1 MRGHAADHGACRKAR
16 GAGVT
21 DTARAR
27 AWWLFVRFAQR
38 EVTNR
43 FAGSLLGGVWAFVHP
58 VALLVIYTFVFTTVF
73 KVRAVGDGTTPF
85 VVFLA
90 LALWPWMAFSEAVM
104 RASASV
110 VANGALVK
118 KIPFAHELVVY
129 AAVAA
134 SFAVQLAGYVLVL
147 VVVAFGGHALHA
159 GGLPLVLFALAAL
172 ATLATGLG
180 LLLGAVHVFV
190 RDLEQGL
197 GHALMLLFYLSP
209 ILYSAAMLPEW
220 LQGAMLLNP
229 VAVLL
234 EAARA
239 ALLQGRALP
248 TAAELA
254 AGAFCVAVLV
264 LGRFVFRR
272 LSPHFEEAL

>member
-1 MRGHAADHGACRKAR
+1 MLQ
-16 GAGVT
+16 T
-21 DTARAR
+21 RAFSLDALTSPR
-27 AWWLFVRFAQR
+27 SWWLFVRFAQR

-43 FAGSLLGGVWAFVHP
+43 FAGSLLGGLWAFVHP
-58 VALLVIYTFVFTTVF
+58 LALLLIFTFVFTAVF

-90 LALWPWMAFSEAVM
+90 LALWPWMAFSEGVS

-134 SFAVQLAGYVLVL
+134 SFAVQLLGYLLVL
-147 VVVAFGGHALHA
+147 AYLAIFGDVPLHTA
-159 GGLPLVLFALAAL
+159 GLPLAAFSLLAL

-197 GHALMLLFYLSP
+197 SHALALLFYLSP
-209 ILYSAAMLPEW
+209 ILYSASMLPEG
-220 LQGAMLLNP
+220 LRPLMLLNP

-234 EAARA
+234 EAAREG
-239 ALLQGRALP
+239 LLQGRALP
-248 TAAELA
+248 AMAEWAAALFCLA
-254 AGAFCVAVLV
+254 VFV
-264 LGRFVFRR
+264 LGRLVFRR

>member
-1 MRGHAADHGACRKAR
+1 MPSSRAKACAMTMSGSSTMPRS
-16 GAGVT
+16 
-21 DTARAR
+21 
-27 AWWLFVRFAQR
+27 WWLFVRFAQR
-38 EVTNR
+38 EVANR
-43 FAGSLLGGVWAFVHP
+43 FAGSLLGGLWAFVHP
-58 VALLVIYTFVFTTVF
+58 LALLTIFTFVFTTVF
-73 KVRAVGDGTTPF
+73 KVRAVGDGSTPF

-90 LALWPWMAFSEAVM
+90 LALWPWLAFSEGVS
-104 RASASV
+104 RASAAV

-134 SFAVQLAGYVLVL
+134 SFAVQMLGYLLVL
-147 VVVAFGGHALHA
+147 AYLALFGTVPLHA
-159 GGLPLVLFALAAL
+159 AGLPLVLFALASL
-172 ATLATGLG
+172 AVLAIGLG

-197 GHALMLLFYLSP
+197 GHALALLFYLSP
-209 ILYSAAMLPEW
+209 ILYSKSMLPEW
-220 LQGAMLLNP
+220 LQPVMLLNP

-239 ALLQGRALP
+239 GLLQGRALP
-248 TAAELA
+248 TGAEG
-254 AGAFCVAVLV
+254 GAMLFCVAVFV
-264 LGRFVFRR
+264 LGRLVFRR

>member
-1 MRGHAADHGACRKAR
+1 MTVSGGSTMQRS
-16 GAGVT
+16 
-21 DTARAR
+21 
-27 AWWLFVRFAQR
+27 WWLFVRFAQR

-43 FAGSLLGGVWAFVHP
+43 FAGSLLGGFWAFVHP
-58 VALLVIYTFVFTTVF
+58 VALLLIFTFVFTTVF
-73 KVRAVGDGTTPF
+73 RVRAVGDGTTPF
-85 VVFLA
+85 VVFIA
-90 LALWPWMAFSEAVM
+90 LALWPWMAFSEGVS

-134 SFAVQLAGYVLVL
+134 SFAVQVLGYLL
-147 VVVAFGGHALHA
+147 VVAYLALFGPVTLHA
-159 GGLPLVLFALAAL
+159 GGLPLVALALVAL

-180 LLLGAVHVFV
+180 LFLGAVHVFV

-197 GHALMLLFYLSP
+197 GHALALMFYLSP
-209 ILYSAAMLPEW
+209 ILYSASMLPEW
-220 LQGAMLLNP
+220 LQGVMLLNP

-239 ALLQGRALP
+239 GLLDGRALP
-248 TAAELA
+248 TGAEGIALL
-254 AGAFCVAVLV
+254 FCVAVFA
-264 LGRFVFRR
+264 LGRLVFRR

>member
-1 MRGHAADHGACRKAR
+1 MDALSTNRS
-16 GAGVT
+16 
-21 DTARAR
+21 
-27 AWWLFVRFAQR
+27 WWLLLRFAQR

-43 FAGSLLGGVWAFVHP
+43 FAGSLLGGLWAFVHP
-58 VALLVIYTFVFTTVF
+58 LALLFIYTFVFTTVF
-73 KVRAVGDGTTPF
+73 KVRAVGDGSTPF
-85 VVFLA
+85 IVFLA

-129 AAVAA
+129 AAVAS
-134 SFAVQLAGYVLVL
+134 SFAVQLLGYALVL
-147 VVVAFGGHALHA
+147 AFIAVTGRAELHVA
-159 GGLPLVLFALAAL
+159 GLPLVAFVLLALAG
-172 ATLATGLG
+172 LATGLG
-180 LLLGAVHVFV
+180 LLFGALHVFV

-197 GHALMLLFYLSP
+197 GHALALLFYLSP
-209 ILYSAAMLPEW
+209 ILYSAAMLPDW
-220 LQGAMLLNP
+220 LQHVMLLNP

-248 TAAELA
+248 GTAEAVA
-254 AGAFCVAVLV
+254 ALFCAAVFV
-264 LGRFVFRR
+264 LGRLVFHR

>member
-1 MRGHAADHGACRKAR
+1 MPGS
-16 GAGVT
+16 
-21 DTARAR
+21 
-27 AWWLFVRFAQR
+27 WWLFVRFAQR

-43 FAGSLLGGVWAFVHP
+43 FAGSLLGGAWAFVHP
-58 VALLVIYTFVFTTVF
+58 LALLLIFSFVFTTVF
-73 KVRAVGDGTTPF
+73 KVRAVGDGATPF

-90 LALWPWMAFSEAVM
+90 LALWPWLAFSESVS

-118 KIPFAHELVVY
+118 KIPFAHALVVY

-134 SFAVQLAGYVLVL
+134 SFAVQLLGYLLVL
-147 VVVAFGGHALHA
+147 AYLALFGTVALRA
-159 GGLPLVLFALAAL
+159 GGLPLVAFSLLAL

-197 GHALMLLFYLSP
+197 GHALALLFYLSP
-209 ILYSAAMLPEW
+209 ILYSASMLPAW
-220 LQGAMLLNP
+220 LQSVMLLNP

-239 ALLQGRALP
+239 GLLQGRALP
-248 TAAELA
+248 GGAEWLA
-254 AGAFCVAVLV
+254 ALFCVAVFL
-264 LGRFVFRR
+264 LGRVVFRR

>member
-1 MRGHAADHGACRKAR
+1 MTHGD
-16 GAGVT
+16 G
-21 DTARAR
+21 ARAR
-27 AWWLFVRFAQR
+27 WLFLRFAQR

-43 FAGSLLGGVWAFVHP
+43 FAGSLLGGAWAFVHP
-58 VALLVIYTFVFTTVF
+58 VALLLIYTFVFTTVF

-90 LALWPWMAFSEAVM
+90 LALWPWMAFSEAVT

-134 SFAVQLAGYVLVL
+134 SFAVQLLGYLLVL
-147 VVVAFGGHALHA
+147 AFLALFGDVSLHA
-159 GGLPLVLFALAAL
+159 SGLPLVVFSLLAL

-180 LLLGAVHVFV
+180 LLLSAVHVFV

-197 GHALMLLFYLSP
+197 SHALALLFYLSP
-209 ILYSAAMLPEW
+209 ILYSASMLPEG
-220 LQGAMLLNP
+220 LQAPMLLNP

-239 ALLQGRALP
+239 GMLRGQALP
-248 TAAELA
+248 GGAEWLA
-254 AGAFCVAVLV
+254 ALFSVVVFA
-264 LGRFVFRR
+264 LGRVVFRR